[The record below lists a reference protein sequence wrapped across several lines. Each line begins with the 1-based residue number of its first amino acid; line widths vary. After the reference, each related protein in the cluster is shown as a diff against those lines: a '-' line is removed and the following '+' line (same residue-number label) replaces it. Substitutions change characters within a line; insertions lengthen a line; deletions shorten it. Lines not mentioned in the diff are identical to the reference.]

1 MSTASQK
8 IQLLKLDSSF
18 GFGYSVYNPYICGL
32 NNLMESFLIL
42 VVNLLAVTAML
53 LFPFFKTRG
62 RGIITISVITLQS
75 LLSIFLAI
83 LVFSNGVFEY
93 TLPGSY
99 VTGEINIRIDQLS
112 AWFMLIISFSFITGG
127 WYGLQY
133 MKHYKSE
140 SSAITLHAVAFL
152 TVFTSLIDICAIH
165 NSFVFLIF
173 WELMALSSFIL
184 IIFDHT
190 KRDTLKAGINFLI
203 QSHISILFL
212 TAGFIWMKIKTGTF
226 DFDAI
231 ATFTSTQPAAIG
243 TGLFVI
249 LFTGFAIKA
258 GFVPFHTWL
267 PLAHPAAPAH
277 ISGIMSGV
285 IIKAGI
291 YGILR
296 MLLLI
301 KIDMV
306 TAGYFIVSI
315 SAITGLYGVMLAIV
329 QHNLKKLLAYHSI
342 ENIGII
348 GIGIGVGCL
357 GVGYHNPVVAFF
369 GFSGALL
376 HTLNHSLFKSL
387 LFYSAGNIYQ
397 AIHSMNIESM
407 GGLMKKMPRSGWLFL
422 AGAVAICGLPPF
434 NGFVSEFFI
443 YSGLFKGII
452 SGHFLSSIF
461 MLFAALSLVLI
472 GGLAILC
479 FTKAFGIVF
488 LGESRKEHS
497 FDPDPEKSSRII
509 PMSFIALAIVI
520 IGVMPALL
528 MSALNQCAGLFQTD
542 AMAVNAA
549 GIISAQTTG
558 IINGTTPGAIQ
569 GTIGSAVRTISGIG
583 WYSLLFIAITVLF
596 FFIRHLLVSK
606 REQRTDITWGC
617 GYTGDSS
624 RMQYTASSFVRTY
637 RKLAGGV
644 LDVKREKR
652 EAEGLYPNELEQHTH
667 PGDTIEKWLIEK
679 PVISARKFL
688 NRFLFLQNGNIQAY
702 ILYGLIFI
710 ALTILIPVLS
720 ENIGSFINLLKNL

>member
-1 MSTASQK
+1 M
-8 IQLLKLDSSF
+8 
-18 GFGYSVYNPYICGL
+18 
-32 NNLMESFLIL
+32 

-75 LLSIFLAI
+75 LLSILLAI
-83 LVFSNGVFEY
+83 LVFSNGAFEY
-93 TLPGSY
+93 TLPGSF

-140 SSAITLHAVAFL
+140 TSAITLHAVAFI
-152 TVFTSLIDICAIH
+152 TVFTSLIDICIIR

-212 TAGFIWMKIKTGTF
+212 TAGFIWMKIRTGTF

-249 LFTGFAIKA
+249 LFIGFAIKA

-277 ISGIMSGV
+277 ISGVMSGV

-301 KIDMV
+301 KADMV

-315 SAITGLYGVMLAIV
+315 SAISGLYGVMLAIV

-357 GVGYHNPVVAFF
+357 GVGYHNQVVAFF
-369 GFSGALL
+369 GFAGALL

-407 GGLMKKMPRSGWLFL
+407 GGLMKKMPRSAWLFL
-422 AGAVAICGLPPF
+422 VGSVAICGLPPF
-434 NGFVSEFFI
+434 NGFVSEFLI
-443 YSGLFKGII
+443 YSGLFKGMV
-452 SGHFLSSIF
+452 SGNFLSSIF
-461 MLFAALSLVLI
+461 MLFTALSLVLI

-488 LGESRKEHS
+488 LGQSREDHS
-497 FDPDPEKSSRII
+497 FDSDPEKSSRII

-528 MSALNQCAGLFQTD
+528 MPALNQCAGLYQEGLIPVD
-542 AMAVNAA
+542 A
-549 GIISAQTTG
+549 TG
-558 IINGTTPGAIQ
+558 IINAQET
-569 GTIGSAVRTISGIG
+569 GTIDSAIGTISGIG
-583 WYSLLFIAITVLF
+583 WYSLIFIAVTALIFL
-596 FFIRHLLVSK
+596 IRHLLVSK

-644 LDVKREKR
+644 LDVKREKK
-652 EAEGLYPNELEQHTH
+652 EAEGLYPTDLEQHTH
-667 PGDTIEKWLIEK
+667 PGDTLERWLIEK
-679 PVISARKFL
+679 PVISVRKFL

-710 ALTILIPVLS
+710 ALTILIPLLS
-720 ENIGSFINLLKNL
+720 ENIESFINLLKNL